1 MDESIKQLLFMKW
14 KGMVNGV
21 VAQDFT
27 YVTIE
32 EQRKLTECL
41 SELMTDFVSNKDYV
55 HERETQRRQ

>member
-1 MDESIKQLLFMKW
+1 MKW